1 MLMSIHGAKKLEILS
16 SIIGK
21 FAVSVETE
29 KWAIPGVGGIL
40 ECMVKRTKYILIQER
55 CKNEA
60 PLEYGLLEIPT
71 GKVREFENVFACLRR
86 EVKEETGL
94 DVISIQGEEA
104 ASIREY
110 TRYKVLQ
117 YAPFASV
124 QNLKGD
130 YPILAEI
137 FICRVNGR
145 LKSQTD
151 ETRNLRWISLPD
163 LRKLLE
169 TQEECFYPMHIAT
182 LKKYLNLY
190 L

>member
-1 MLMSIHGAKKLEILS
+1 MFIHGGKKIGILS

-21 FAVSVETE
+21 FAVSPETE

-40 ECMVKRTKYILIQER
+40 ECIVNKTRYILIQER
-55 CKNEA
+55 CKNGA
-60 PLEYGLLEIPT
+60 PQEYGLLEIPT

-117 YAPFASV
+117 YAPFACV

-151 ETRNLRWISLPD
+151 ETRNLQWISLPD
-163 LRKLLE
+163 LQKLLE
-169 TQEECFYPMHIAT
+169 TREECFYPMHIAT
-182 LKKYLNLY
+182 LKKYLTLY

>member
-1 MLMSIHGAKKLEILS
+1 MHIATCEPDHNRIEGIKRNSMPPGM
-16 SIIGK
+16 
-21 FAVSVETE
+21 E

-40 ECMVKRTKYILIQER
+40 ECTIKQTKHILIQER

-60 PLEYGLLEIPT
+60 PQEYGLLEIPT
-71 GKVREFENVFACLRR
+71 GKVREFENVFSCLRR

-94 DVISIQGEEA
+94 EVTAILEEEA
-104 ASIREY
+104 SSIREY
-110 TRYKVLQ
+110 KWHKVIQ

-130 YPILAEI
+130 YPIIAEI
-137 FICRVNGR
+137 FICRVKGK
-145 LKSQTD
+145 LKCQTD

-163 LRKLLE
+163 LQTLLA
-169 TQEECFYPMHIAT
+169 TQEELFYPMHIST
-182 LKKYLNLY
+182 LRKYLALF

>member
-1 MLMSIHGAKKLEILS
+1 MIGAKSFQIPS
-16 SIIGK
+16 PTIGA
-21 FAVSVETE
+21 FPPAPGME

-40 ECMVKRTKYILIQER
+40 ERTVKRIKYVLIQER
-55 CKNEA
+55 CKHEA
-60 PLEYGLLEIPT
+60 PHEYGLLEIPT

-94 DVISIQGEEA
+94 EVISIQGEEA

-110 TRYKVLQ
+110 SRYRVLQ

-137 FICRVNGR
+137 FICRVKGR

-151 ETRNLRWISLPD
+151 ETKNLRWISLQA
-163 LRKLLE
+163 LRNLLATRE
-169 TQEECFYPMHIAT
+169 KSFYPMHITT
-182 LKKYLNLY
+182 LKKYLALH

>member
-1 MLMSIHGAKKLEILS
+1 MSTVSARNLEMLS

-21 FAVSVETE
+21 FAALPRKE

-40 ECMVKRTKYILIQER
+40 ERTVKRTKYILIQER
-55 CKNEA
+55 CKDEA
-60 PLEYGLLEIPT
+60 PQEYGLLEIPT
-71 GKVREFENVFACLRR
+71 GKVRQFENVFACLRR

-94 DVISIQGEEA
+94 DVISIRGEKT
-104 ASIREY
+104 ASIREF
-110 TRYKVLQ
+110 TRYRVLQ

-137 FICRVNGR
+137 FICRVKGR

-163 LRKLLE
+163 LKKLLA
-169 TQEECFYPMHIAT
+169 TREECFYPMHIST
-182 LKKYLNLY
+182 LYKYLTLY